1 MAKLRLDKISA
12 DPPKDADK
20 ESFKKKTKAYQK
32 AIDEWQN
39 KLYAESKH
47 ALLIVF
53 QGMDASGKDGAV
65 RSVFSDVNPQGIS
78 VHSFKV
84 PTKEELGHDF
94 LWRIHKQTPEK
105 GMIKIFNRSHYED
118 ILVTRV
124 HKTINDRTAKER
136 MHSINDFERLLTKN
150 QTHILKFYLHIAPE
164 EQAERLA
171 ERMQIKR
178 KMWKYNPGD
187 AIEAKSWKE
196 YQKCYEDC
204 FEHCSDVPWVIVP
217 SNKNWY
223 KEYIVAKAVHDLLKK
238 INPKYPVLEKLSKD
252 TNV

>member
-20 ESFKKKTKAYQK
+20 DSFKKKTKEYQK

-39 KLYAESKH
+39 KLYAAH
-47 ALLIVF
+47 NDAILIVF

-65 RSVFSDVNPQGIS
+65 RSVFSEVNPQGIS

-84 PTKEELGHDF
+84 PTKEELDHDF

-124 HKTINDRTAKER
+124 HKTINDKTAKER
-136 MHSINDFERLLTKN
+136 MKSINEFEQLLTKN
-150 QTHILKFYLHIAPE
+150 HTHILKFYLHITPE
-164 EQAERLA
+164 VQSERLA

-187 AIEAKSWKE
+187 AVEAKSWIE

-204 FEHCSDVPWVIVP
+204 FEHCNEVPWIIVP
-217 SNKNWY
+217 ANKNWY
-223 KEYIVAKAVHDLLKK
+223 KEYIVAKAVHDLIRK
-238 INPKYPVLEKLSKD
+238 INPKYPGLEQTS
-252 TNV
+252 

>member
-1 MAKLRLDKISA
+1 MTKLKLDKISA
-12 DPPKDADK
+12 DPPKEAEK
-20 ESFKKKTKAYQK
+20 EAYKEKTKVLQK

-39 KLYAESKH
+39 KLYAEHKH

-53 QGMDASGKDGAV
+53 QGMDASGKDGAI
-65 RSVFSDVNPQGIS
+65 RSVFSEVNPQGIS

-84 PTKEELGHDF
+84 PTEEEMDHDF
-94 LWRIHKQTPEK
+94 LWRIHKQTPGK

-118 ILVTRV
+118 VLVTRV
-124 HKTINDRTAKER
+124 HKLINDKTAKER
-136 MHSINDFERLLTKN
+136 MKAINDFESLLTSN
-150 QTHILKFYLHIAPE
+150 NTHILKCYLHITPE

-171 ERMQIKR
+171 ERMEIKR

-196 YQKCYEDC
+196 YRKCYEDC
-204 FEHCSDVPWVIVP
+204 FEHCNEVPWMIVP

-223 KEYIVAKAVHDLLKK
+223 KEYVVAKAVHDLLKK
-238 INPKYPVLEKLSKD
+238 INPKYPPLKKE
-252 TNV
+252 